1 MSRRTA
7 VYILILGLVAAGI
20 YWLSYQHRVRQTSE
34 LMTLLASP
42 DHIKGTEAMG
52 KLKAHGIDV
61 QERLADSLTSKVSR
75 VRWRSAVLLGQ
86 LNDPSAAEPLMQ
98 RLDDPEPQVQ
108 AAAVRAVGQLG
119 VKSAIPRLTTM
130 LSGDSEP
137 VVQIAAAQALGL
149 LGAEDAV
156 GALIT
161 ALAEQETPE
170 EDQPQ
175 NGWQLAVAAAQAL
188 GSIGTAE
195 AGIALMGAVHP
206 DQQPDE
212 RVRQAAAYALSD
224 AAPNLQ
230 DHISHDE
237 TRPCS
242 IVQALLVAGKDDQAN
257 VRVAAIHSL
266 LLVPAPSSQQQTVA
280 QLIEQA
286 RSDPHYWVR
295 QVAQAGP
302 G

>member
-108 AAAVRAVGQLG
+108 AAAVRAVGQLR

-137 VVQIAAAQALGL
+137 VVQLAAAQALGL

-195 AGIALMGAVHP
+195 AGIALIGAVQP

-224 AAPNLQ
+224 AALGLQ
-230 DHISHDE
+230 HDE
-237 TRPCS
+237 TQLS
-242 IVQALLVAGKDDQAN
+242 NIIQALLVAGKDDQAN